1 MYDYKNELKHLS
13 SENPDGLHKALLTVS
28 LRAMRLC
35 ADAGTV
41 RMDKLMTAAFEG
53 GVSDDPPGMVVWL
66 DALAGDD
73 VWWWGDED
81 RNYGPQEREEADARA
96 AAWVYYWRRAALA
109 ARVDAESVVLVEHG
123 CGVMS
128 NHRASCSRCRTATR
142 ISSSRGRGRARRS
155 RPGSSSGSAT

>member
-53 GVSDDPPGMVVWL
+53 GVSDNWGQ
-66 DALAGDD
+66 LAVITTSAIG
-73 VWWWGDED
+73 GGSA
-81 RNYGPQEREEADARA
+81 RGP
-96 AAWVYYWRRAALA
+96 WMGRRVAKLYS
-109 ARVDAESVVLVEHG
+109 R
-123 CGVMS
+123 GVMGP
-128 NHRASCSRCRTATR
+128 HA
-142 ISSSRGRGRARRS
+142 GG
-155 RPGSSSGSAT
+155 

>member
-81 RNYGPQEREEADARA
+81 RNYGPQEREERGAR
-96 AAWVYYWRRAALA
+96 
-109 ARVDAESVVLVEHG
+109 
-123 CGVMS
+123 
-128 NHRASCSRCRTATR
+128 
-142 ISSSRGRGRARRS
+142 
-155 RPGSSSGSAT
+155 